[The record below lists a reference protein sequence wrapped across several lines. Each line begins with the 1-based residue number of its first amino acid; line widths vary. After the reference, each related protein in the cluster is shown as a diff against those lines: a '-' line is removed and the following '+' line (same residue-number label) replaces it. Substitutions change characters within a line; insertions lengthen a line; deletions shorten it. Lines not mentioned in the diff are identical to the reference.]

1 MNDTG
6 SRCRV
11 PGYNFCQ
18 FAPACMTLDIFFF
31 PSGYLCLNT
40 RGNTSVR
47 GFFSYDMHMTWA
59 AQAMDP
65 QYWTQLP
72 FLSVQESRWA

>member
-6 SRCRV
+6 NRCRM

-18 FAPACMTLDIFFF
+18 FAPGCMALDMFF
-31 PSGYLCLNT
+31 PLD
-40 RGNTSVR
+40 TSASTP
-47 GFFSYDMHMTWA
+47 GAFFSHDMHVTRA

-65 QYWTQLP
+65 QYWTQPP
-72 FLSVQESRWA
+72 FLLVQESRWA